1 MAQPPGLALRSIHA
15 ALWGASGSALQIAL
29 QFGIQVVLARLLGPE
44 QYGLFAMAAAVISL
58 GGFFSYGLATGLVQ
72 KRTLTDA
79 DVRFA
84 NFWQLVVGATVAAAV
99 FALAGPAAV
108 FFHEPRVAP
117 LIQTLAVLC
126 LVQALSAVS
135 GGLLNRELD
144 FKSVQLAALA
154 AYALGYGLVGVPLA
168 LAGYGVDALVMAFL
182 IQTLAVAAIQYA
194 RKRQTLGLLVRHPEA
209 GWFLRY
215 AATVSATQINNWAL
229 MQLPRVVVGRLFPSA
244 AVGLYSLPY
253 NLMTQLAGTVTGL
266 QGPLFSAGARVQGN
280 AARLRSVFLTMLA
293 ATTLLAAPPFIG
305 MAAAAHTLVLAVY
318 GEAWVESAPLLCAF
332 ALAMPFYI
340 ATTMGTPM
348 LWNSGRTTQEL
359 TFQLP
364 IVFVLAAAA
373 WAAAQYSLAAVAWVM
388 CGIFALR
395 FVVITAAACKALQLR
410 VRDVGKALQAGI
422 AVSVLVAV
430 AIMFVD
436 PLFDNPQLAL
446 ALDIT
451 AGLAVQ
457 LAALALLR
465 PWFPAE
471 VQALFAKLRT
481 LVPGRA

>member
-1 MAQPPGLALRSIHA
+1 MAQPAGLALRSIHA

-58 GGFFSYGLATGLVQ
+58 GGFFTYGLATGLVQ
-72 KRTLTDA
+72 KRTLGDTD
-79 DVRFA
+79 VCFA
-84 NFWQLVVGATVAAAV
+84 NFWQLVVGAAVAAAV
-99 FALAGPAAV
+99 FALAGPAAA
-108 FFHEPRVAP
+108 FFQEPRVAP
-117 LIQTLAVLC
+117 LIQALAVLC

-135 GGLLNRELD
+135 GALLNRDLD
-144 FKSVQLAALA
+144 LKSVQLASLG

-182 IQTLAVAAIQYA
+182 VQTVAVAAIQYA
-194 RKRQTLGLLVRHPEA
+194 RKRHALGLLVRHPEA

-215 AATVSATQINNWAL
+215 AAAVSATQINNWTL
-229 MQLPRVVVGRLFPSA
+229 MQLPRFVVGRLLPST
-244 AVGLYSLPY
+244 AVGLYVMPY
-253 NLMTQLAGTVTGL
+253 NLVTQLAGTVSGVQT
-266 QGPLFSAGARVQGN
+266 PLFSAGARVQGDS
-280 AARLRSVFLTMLA
+280 ARLRSVFLTMLA
-293 ATTLLAAPPFIG
+293 VTALLGAPAFIG

-318 GEAWVESAPLLCAF
+318 GEAWLESAPLLCAF
-332 ALAMPFYI
+332 ALAMPLYI
-340 ATTMGTPM
+340 ATAMGTPM

-359 TFQLP
+359 TSQFP
-364 IVFVLAAAA
+364 IVFVLAAGA
-373 WAAAQYSLAAVAWVM
+373 WVAAQHSLAAVAWVM
-388 CGIFALR
+388 LGIFALR
-395 FVVITAAACKALQLR
+395 FVVITAAACRALRLGL
-410 VRDVGKALQAGI
+410 RDVARACQAGVL
-422 AVSVLVAV
+422 VSVVVAA
-430 AIMFVD
+430 AILFVD
-436 PLFDNPQLAL
+436 PLADQPQLAL

-471 VQALFAKLRT
+471 VRVLFAKLRT